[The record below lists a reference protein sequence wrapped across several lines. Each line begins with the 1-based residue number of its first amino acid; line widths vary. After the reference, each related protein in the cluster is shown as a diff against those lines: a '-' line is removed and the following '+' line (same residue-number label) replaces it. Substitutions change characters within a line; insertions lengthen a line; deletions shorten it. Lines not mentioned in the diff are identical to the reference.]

1 MVMEPEFI
9 VDTNGNRTKVILSYN
24 NYLELLDLIEDS
36 NDSKLIQETQEDT
49 IISFSDFK
57 LKRNIV

>member
-1 MVMEPEFI
+1 MEPEFI